1 MENIPPPKSAQ
12 IHALSAQLS
21 RRICT
26 GQVIVSLAGACRE
39 LIDNAIDAD
48 ATNIEIRVTDNG
60 LECLEVVDN
69 GSGIHSSNFE
79 HLCKAH
85 STSKLSVLDDF
96 HSLTTFGFRGEALN
110 ALAALGDVQIT
121 TRDVHSRCAT
131 RLTFGRNGEQLA
143 TEQCSRPQGTT
154 VRVAH
159 LFKPLPV
166 RRAEFQRQ
174 ARREFLRLVECV
186 QAFAIA
192 RPWCRFTCT
201 NSANGGKRSTVL
213 CTPGG
218 SSTRLPQVL
227 DSLFGTG
234 GAGTASSAANGKSN
248 GGGAQLLLLDE
259 TVGVPSDECLQL
271 YGVPTTTMEQR
282 EKTFTEIRLSGY
294 VSSCL
299 AGHGRSSAD
308 RQFVFVNQR
317 HVDFPKLC
325 RIANEVYAQFNRGR
339 FCCLVLF
346 VDVPPHTL
354 DVNISPDK
362 RTVFLHHEKEVFAK
376 LRVTLFATFAK
387 CQGHCSIAMPSS
399 SAAAGDNNGWSPE
412 AKKRRTIIGTLLR
425 RGDIL
430 EANGGDKSVER
441 NDQTATNDDDGTDQ
455 THFNRHIGFSVETQ
469 QSVDLSCMTFGNAG
483 LEMDEAEQT
492 MMNNEDEQN
501 CSDQTIVQRKT
512 QTQDEY
518 VVSDDWPNAN
528 KVGTKMARKSET
540 TTRRTS
546 VKLTAGQKALEAFS
560 FQRLRSAGPSST
572 IIETSAVDHLHIE
585 PQQRQQQQRTFADQQ
600 IPNEHNFGLANQI
613 ILPKNEPPNSQ
624 NSQQYYDSA
633 AYDCCPSTAA
643 EDEAVAAVGFE
654 FVGSSISAA
663 SAAEEWGCNA
673 PPISSQQPIS
683 QCFSVVTNSSV
694 ATTSCSQMTQ
704 QFIYDE
710 EHDEFGD
717 DIDDD
722 DDEEATA
729 MSSSFSFR
737 PQQIVHVDMD
747 MLRTNFAHRCEQQRR
762 QRREHNNLLRRQ
774 HDGDGED
781 EGGTRLHVVTTVGT
795 MLSTGSQE
803 EGMEEDK
810 ASVEQ
815 RLSMML
821 NKADFARMRLIG
833 QFNNAFLIVRLRSDV
848 FIIDQHAA
856 DEKYN
861 FERLLAHN
869 VIKSQ
874 ALIRPKRLR
883 LGNVNAALM
892 RDNLHVFHANG
903 FDFQFY
909 NGATSESAKLCWE
922 NGTAAAG
929 NKDDDAIVI
938 EDIDENDVEPILLND
953 DYDNIV
959 DEQQGGED
967 ELDKLGTVLLT
978 AVPVL
983 HGWQLDRDDID
994 QLLSMLSELPGIV
1007 HRPSKVRK
1015 IFASKACRH
1024 SVMFGKAL
1032 TQREMETIIFN
1043 MGSMDQPWNC
1053 PHGRPTIRHFCTVER
1068 IMS

>member
-48 ATNIEIRVTDNG
+48 ATNIEIRMTDNG
-60 LECLEVVDN
+60 LECLEVIDN
-69 GSGIHSSNFE
+69 GSGISPSNFE

-121 TRDVHSRCAT
+121 TRDVHSRCAN
-131 RLTFGRNGEQLA
+131 RLTFGRNGEQLS

-218 SSTRLPQVL
+218 PSTRLPQVL

-234 GAGTASSAANGKSN
+234 GVGTASSAGGKSN
-248 GGGAQLLLLDE
+248 GGGGQLLFLDE

-271 YGVPTTTMEQR
+271 YGVPTTTTEQR

-299 AGHGRSSAD
+299 ARHGRSSAD

-376 LRVTLFATFAK
+376 LRATLFATFAK

-399 SAAAGDNNGWSPE
+399 ASAAGDNNGWSPE

-430 EANGGDKSVER
+430 ETNDGGKNVER
-441 NDQTATNDDDGTDQ
+441 NDQTAADDDETDQ
-455 THFNRHIGFSVETQ
+455 THSNRHNGFSVETQ
-469 QSVDLSCMTFGNAG
+469 QSVDLSCMTFANAG
-483 LEMDEAEQT
+483 LMMDEAEQT

-501 CSDQTIVQRKT
+501 CSDQSIIQRT
-512 QTQDEY
+512 TQDEF
-518 VVSDDWPNAN
+518 SLDWPSAN
-528 KVGTKMARKSET
+528 NVGKKMARKSET
-540 TTRRTS
+540 TTATRRTS

-560 FQRLRSAGPSST
+560 FQRLRSAGPST
-572 IIETSAVDHLHIE
+572 IIETSAVDHLHTE
-585 PQQRQQQQRTFADQQ
+585 LQQRQQQRTFADQQ
-600 IPNEHNFGLANQI
+600 IPNEDNFGLANQI

-624 NSQQYYDSA
+624 NSQQYYYDSA
-633 AYDCCPSTAA
+633 AYDRCPSTAA

-654 FVGSSISAA
+654 FVGSSTSVAA
-663 SAAEEWGCNA
+663 ADEEEWGCTS

-683 QCFSVVTNSSV
+683 QCFSVVTNSSA

-710 EHDEFGD
+710 EHDEICD
-717 DIDDD
+717 DIE

-729 MSSSFSFR
+729 LSSSSFR

-762 QRREHNNLLRRQ
+762 QRREHNNLLRQ
-774 HDGDGED
+774 NCGGNED
-781 EGGTRLHVVTTVGT
+781 GGTRLHVVTTTAGI
-795 MLSTGSQE
+795 MSTGSQE
-803 EGMEEDK
+803 EGMEEHK

-874 ALIRPKRLR
+874 TLIRPKRLR

-922 NGTAAAG
+922 NGAAAAG
-929 NKDDDAIVI
+929 NKDDAIVI
-938 EDIDENDVEPILLND
+938 EDTDDNDVEPILLND
-953 DYDNIV
+953 DDDDYDNNV
-959 DEQQGGED
+959 DEQQGED
-967 ELDKLGTVLLT
+967 DLDKLGTVLLT